1 MKNLIKTPLF
11 IVLMPVGLIYFLITG
26 KTTGWSYI
34 AFRHLFVVT
43 NGRLN
48 DWLSR
53 FIRLVK
59 PPKHRTNQASILGA
73 LDSSEITAICNSIS
87 RDGYYQF
94 DVNLPEQHL
103 NQLVHLAQTT
113 GAKSIDLTKKG
124 VQYKS
129 EKELF
134 NPSAISSPRYQFEAQ
149 DILQDTAVQD
159 IVFDTGLYAIA
170 STYLGCE
177 PILDIVT
184 MWWSAPFN
192 NEGTAQA
199 AQMYHFDMDRFK
211 FIKFFFYLT
220 DVHTDNGP
228 HCYVRNSHVRI
239 PAQVR
244 KDRRI
249 RDEELTNFYPAEDI
263 KEFTGKRGTILAVD
277 TRGLH
282 KGKPLVRDNRLLFQ
296 LQFSNALFGAPTEPM
311 VINNPTDI
319 QRQVM
324 QTYNRT
330 YQLIAS

>member
-11 IVLMPVGLIYFLITG
+11 IVLMPFGLIYFLLSG

-48 DWLSR
+48 DGLSWLINR
-53 FIRLVK
+53 IKPVK
-59 PPKHRTNQASILGA
+59 NRVIHTSILGTI
-73 LDSSEITAICNSIS
+73 DQHEVENICTSIR
-87 RDGYYQF
+87 RDGYYEF
-94 DVNLPEQHL
+94 EVSLPENHL
-103 NQLVHLAQTT
+103 NNLRQLAETT

-124 VQYKS
+124 VQYKA

-134 NPSAISSPRYQFEAQ
+134 NPAAVSSPRYQFEAQ
-149 DILQDTAVQD
+149 DIIQDKAVQD
-159 IVFDTGLYAIA
+159 VIFDAGLYAIA
-170 STYLGCE
+170 SNYLACE

-282 KGKPLVRDNRLLFQ
+282 KGKPLVSDNRLLFQ
-296 LQFSNALFGAPTEPM
+296 IQFSNALFGAPTEPM
-311 VINNPTDI
+311 AIKQPTDE
-319 QRQVM
+319 QRNLM
-324 QTYNRT
+324 QQHKRT
-330 YQLIAS
+330 YQLITP